1 MAAACHGTILPAACQ
16 SSVLP
21 PTGVQPP
28 QSKHAFRT
36 TRDMNLAAASEQI
49 KRLDPGDD
57 KARLEFCTQTIL
69 EVYQALAE
77 LKTVVD
83 FNAGSSTSLSNDIS
97 QMASWQVDERENAKA
112 IHEIKQAME
121 GVAGTIEALKH
132 ELAESK
138 KHAQAIGMTLHETK
152 SDTENFVRATV
163 QEMMNHGQALAQVAG
178 ALQPTVQGQQDLM
191 QRINDHERKLQESQV
206 ASAAAAIPVAQ
217 AQRRN

>member
-69 EVYQALAE
+69 EVYQVLAE
-77 LKTVVD
+77 LKTAVD

-97 QMASWQVDERENAKA
+97 QMASWQAGRRTREC
-112 IHEIKQAME
+112 
-121 GVAGTIEALKH
+121 
-132 ELAESK
+132 
-138 KHAQAIGMTLHETK
+138 
-152 SDTENFVRATV
+152 
-163 QEMMNHGQALAQVAG
+163 
-178 ALQPTVQGQQDLM
+178 
-191 QRINDHERKLQESQV
+191 
-206 ASAAAAIPVAQ
+206 
-217 AQRRN
+217 